1 MFIKPWRY
9 RVSNASKQKN
19 LYTYTFYAIYI
30 YLIYYYPL
38 TQFSPPT
45 YLLHTYLFVI
55 PITTRFEKR
64 LDQEKSCLC
73 IITTPRPINTLEK
86 LFERLRP
93 VFPKQHLPIA
103 NRLLG
108 LLARARK
115 HLRLED
121 G

>member
-1 MFIKPWRY
+1 MEVQGIKRI
-9 RVSNASKQKN
+9 KTKKN